1 MIEHYRKYYDDKVN
15 WDTMVKVIKF
25 RLINN

>member
-15 WDTMVKVIKF
+15 LDTMVKVIKF